1 MCFNYKELAKAS
13 RIFLAKASM
22 ISMIFL
28 TIALPLSQGKYT
40 Y

>member
-1 MCFNYKELAKAS
+1 
-13 RIFLAKASM
+13 M